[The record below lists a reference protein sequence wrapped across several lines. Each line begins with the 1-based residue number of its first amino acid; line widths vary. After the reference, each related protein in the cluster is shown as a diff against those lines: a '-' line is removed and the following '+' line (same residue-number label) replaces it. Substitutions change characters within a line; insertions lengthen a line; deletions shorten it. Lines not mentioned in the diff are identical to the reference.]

1 MKFDT
6 SQIVKLADSL
16 ESFEIA
22 ETVRDSINTKLK
34 EFELTTRRAMVA
46 GVNLAESYVESK
58 TMFSPATANRLRASI
73 TVGGSLVV
81 LGHYSPR
88 VTYRPAPSN
97 RAKGDKSRGVPAGQ
111 RAKSVA
117 VQVRKGQEVELR
129 SAFTMRLKRGTD
141 QGDKIGVFTR
151 EGRNRILHRY
161 GLAPYSLFK
170 YQVGQK
176 EDEFMNE
183 LQEDCLNRI
192 LQRVK
197 EL

>member
-1 MKFDT
+1 
-6 SQIVKLADSL
+6 
-16 ESFEIA
+16 
-22 ETVRDSINTKLK
+22 
-34 EFELTTRRAMVA
+34 MVA
-46 GVNLAESYVESK
+46 GINLAESYVESK
-58 TMFSPATANRLRASI
+58 TMFSPATSSRLRASI

-88 VTYRPAPSN
+88 VTYRPAPSK
-97 RAKGDKSRGVPAGQ
+97 RAKGDRSRGVPAGQ
-111 RAKSVA
+111 RAKGVA
-117 VQVRKGQEVELR
+117 VQVRRGQEVELK
-129 SAFTMRLKRGTD
+129 SEHAFTMRLKRGTD

-170 YQVGQK
+170 YQASQK

-197 EL
+197 AL